1 MTLRN
6 ALLTAAIVAAI
17 VPTAAQPQATTTPP
31 WRLSAADVAGN
42 CRASVARAKA
52 TVDGLLSAPAN
63 TRAFATV
70 IKPVENALGTMN
82 NEVSAYG
89 FMFYVSPDKAVRDS
103 SNLCNQAVTNY
114 SVEVTADPR
123 LYRAAERASKEK
135 LATVAD
141 RQLVTLYLQNGRHGG
156 AALDSATRV
165 RTTAM
170 LQRIADLGRDFG
182 RALGEDTSSIRISD
196 AESAGLPA
204 QFIGGLK
211 HDSAGYIVPT
221 NESTI
226 WAFLENDK
234 SSDARRRYLVA
245 YGNRGGMANVERL
258 RTAVAIRDTVAQLF
272 GFPSWAAYQLDIK
285 VAKTPQRVIS
295 FLDQI
300 DAGLLPKAREE
311 IARLTPLA
319 EHDTLGHTVAAWDL
333 AYYSEQLRRTKYS
346 LDGEAVRQ
354 YFPVD
359 HVVRSV
365 EDIYQQLFGLKFTEV
380 KPAAAWSPDVTRFAV
395 TDARTHKPLGTIYLD
410 LFPRAGKYNHFADFS
425 LSATRTLPDGTR
437 ELPSTSIVGNWPQP
451 GGDMPA
457 LLSHDEVVTF
467 FHEFGHAVDALA
479 DQSPYVSTGT
489 GYLRQDFVEALS
501 QMLENWMWQPS
512 ILKRVSHN
520 VKTGEPLP
528 DSLITRM
535 LALKHFSDGD
545 DGTTQAFYA
554 GYDMTLHSSGANVD
568 PVALWDS
575 LHARLTARPLAPGT
589 ISVAGF
595 NHLMS
600 GYDAG
605 YYGYLWSKVYA
616 QDLFTRF
623 AKEGIMNPKVGRAYR
638 TIILAPGATEEP
650 DTLLQRFLGR
660 PLSYD
665 AFFSEMG
672 IVPRGG
678 HATTRR

>member
-1 MTLRN
+1 MIRRSM
-6 ALLTAAIVAAI
+6 LLPAAIFVAA
-17 VPTAAQPQATTTPP
+17 VPAAAQTPASNTSP
-31 WRLSAADVAGN
+31 WKLSAADVAAD

-63 TRAFATV
+63 ARSFATV

-103 SNLCNQAVTNY
+103 SNSCNQAVTNY

-165 RTTAM
+165 RTTAL
-170 LQRIADLGRDFG
+170 LQRIADLGRDY
-182 RALGEDTSSIRISD
+182 AMTLGEDSSSIRISD
-196 AESAGLPA
+196 AESAGLPQ
-204 QFIGGLK
+204 QFLSGLK
-211 HDSAGYIVPT
+211 HDSSGYVVPT

-226 WAFLENDK
+226 SLFLRNAK
-234 SSDARRRYLVA
+234 SSEARHRYMLT
-245 YGNRGGMANVERL
+245 YGNRGGMANIDRL
-258 RTAVAIRDTVAQLF
+258 RSAVAIRDTLAHLF
-272 GFPSWAAYQLDIK
+272 GFPTWAAYQLDVK
-285 VAKTPQRVIS
+285 VARTPQRVIS

-311 IARLTPLA
+311 VARLAPIA
-319 EHDTLGHTVAAWDL
+319 EQDALGHPVQAWDVS
-333 AYYSEQLRRTKYS
+333 YYNEQLRRSKYALNS
-346 LDGEAVRQ
+346 EAVRQ

-359 HVVRSV
+359 HVVKSV
-365 EDIYQQLFGLKFTEV
+365 EDIYQELFGLKFTEV
-380 KPAAAWSPDVTRFAV
+380 KPADAWSPDVTKYAV
-395 TDARTHKPLGTIYLD
+395 TDAQTGKALGTIYLD
-410 LFPRAGKYNHFADFS
+410 LFPRTGKFDHFADFS
-425 LSATRTLPDGTR
+425 LGATRTLADGSR
-437 ELPSTSIVGNWPQP
+437 ELPVTAIVGNWPQP
-451 GGDMPA
+451 GGDTPA
-457 LLSHDEVVTF
+457 LLSHGDVLVF

-479 DQSPYVSTGT
+479 DQSPYISTGT

-512 ILKRVSHN
+512 VLKRVSHN

-528 DSLITRM
+528 DSLINRM
-535 LALKHFSDGD
+535 LALKHFSDGGN
-545 DGTTQAFYA
+545 GTAQAFYSA
-554 GYDMTLHSSGANVD
+554 YDMTLHSSGADVD
-568 PVALWDS
+568 PVALWNS
-575 LHARLTARPLAPGT
+575 MEPKLTPGPVLT
-589 ISVAGF
+589 GVIPAAAFG
-595 NHLMS
+595 HLMG

-623 AKEGIMNPKVGRAYR
+623 AKEGVMNPKVGRAYR

-665 AFFSEMG
+665 AFFAEMG
-672 IVPRGG
+672 IVGTHAR
-678 HATTRR
+678 ATTMR

>member
-1 MTLRN
+1 MSASRFILPA
-6 ALLTAAIVAAI
+6 ALLAAATTAKAQATPAAWQLPAASVAA
-17 VPTAAQPQATTTPP
+17 
-31 WRLSAADVAGN
+31 N
-42 CRASVARAKA
+42 CRASVARAKS
-52 TVDGLLSAPAN
+52 TVNGLLAAPGGAR
-63 TRAFATV
+63 TFATV

-123 LYRAAERASKEK
+123 LYRAAEQASREK

-165 RTTAM
+165 RTTAL
-170 LQRIADLGRDFG
+170 LQHIADLGREY
-182 RALGEDTSSIRISD
+182 AMTLGEDSSSIRISD
-196 AESAGLPA
+196 AESAGLPS
-204 QFIGGLK
+204 QFLAGLK
-211 HDSAGYIVPT
+211 HDSSGYVVPT

-226 WAFLENDK
+226 GLFVRNAK
-234 SSDARRRYLVA
+234 SSDARHRYLMT
-245 YGNRGGMANVERL
+245 YGNRGGMGNIQRL
-258 RTAVAIRDTVAQLF
+258 RSAVAIRDTLAHLF
-272 GFPSWAAYQLDIK
+272 GFPTWAAYQLDVK

-311 IARLTPLA
+311 VARLSPIA
-319 EHDTLGHTVAAWDL
+319 AQDTLGHTVEAWDVS
-333 AYYSEQLRRTKYS
+333 YYNEQLRRTKYA
-346 LDGEAVRQ
+346 LDAEAVRQ

-365 EDIYQQLFGLKFTEV
+365 EDIYQELFGLKFTEV
-380 KPAAAWSPDVTRFAV
+380 KPADAWSPEVTRYAV
-395 TDARTHKPLGTIYLD
+395 TDAQTGRPLGTIYLD
-410 LFPRAGKYNHFADFS
+410 LFPRAGKYDHFADFS
-425 LSATRTLPDGTR
+425 LRAARALPDGSR
-437 ELPSTSIVGNWPQP
+437 ELPVTAIVGNWPQP
-451 GGDMPA
+451 GGDTPA
-457 LLSHDEVVTF
+457 LLSHGDVVTF

-479 DQSPYVSTGT
+479 DQSPYISTGT

-512 ILKRVSHN
+512 ILKRVSRN

-528 DSLITRM
+528 DSLIARM
-535 LALKHFSDGD
+535 LALKHFSDGGN
-545 DGTTQAFYA
+545 GTAQAFYSA
-554 GYDMTLHSSGANVD
+554 YDMTLHSSGADVD
-568 PVALWDS
+568 PVALWNS
-575 LHARLTARPLAPGT
+575 MEPKLTAGPVLTGVIPAAAFG
-589 ISVAGF
+589 
-595 NHLMS
+595 HLMS

-623 AKEGIMNPKVGRAYR
+623 ATEGIMNPKVGRAYR

-650 DTLLQRFLGR
+650 DALLQRFLGR

-665 AFFSEMG
+665 AFFAEMG
-672 IVPRGG
+672 ISSGAASR
-678 HATTRR
+678 ASALR